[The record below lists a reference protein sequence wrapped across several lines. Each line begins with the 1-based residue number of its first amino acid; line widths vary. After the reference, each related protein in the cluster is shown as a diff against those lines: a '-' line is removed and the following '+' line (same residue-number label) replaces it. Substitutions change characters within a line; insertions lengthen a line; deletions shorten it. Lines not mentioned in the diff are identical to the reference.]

1 MKKFGERLTRTTT
14 SFYFLDI
21 EMSELLRLRD
31 TSREL
36 LLQEVEILHGRP
48 SSSTESLPG
57 GGNGGSIE
65 APGGGGSMVSGSPG
79 GGTPF

>member
-21 EMSELLRLRD
+21 EMSELLRLGD

-57 GGNGGSIE
+57 GGSIE
-65 APGGGGSMVSGSPG
+65 APGGGGGGSMVSGSPG